1 MALQPSSRLGPYEVI
16 APLGVGGMGEVYKA
30 RDTRLGRTIAIKV
43 LPPDVASSPERRARF
58 EREAKAASA
67 LNDPHICTVHDIG
80 REGEVDYLV
89 MELLE
94 GETLSRRLERG
105 ALPLEDVIRYG
116 GEMARA
122 LEKAHRAG
130 IVHRDV
136 KPGNV
141 MLTKAGVK
149 LLDFGL
155 AKHHRLERLSSG
167 DSDSPTKQAEGPLT
181 GEGKILGTF
190 QYLSPE
196 QLEGKE
202 VDGRTDIWA
211 LGAVLYEMA
220 TGKRAFS
227 GSSPASVIAA
237 ILSAE
242 PPSVTREQPLA
253 PASFDAV
260 VRRCL
265 AKDPDDR
272 WQSASDVAATLELVR
287 QPAQKEAAPT
297 PSRLGYLIAALALA
311 IAGFVGLRYSDK
323 VPQGEPIV
331 TSISPPPGAQ
341 TAFTHGFALSPD
353 GQSLALEAI
362 ADGKSLLWIYSL
374 ANGRYRSLSG
384 TEGAT
389 YPFWSPDG
397 HTVGFFSRGQ
407 MKKVPLSGGPP
418 QTICRVGTRFPF
430 VASWGKDGTI
440 YFHSQRSRVIQELA
454 SSGGAPRDVTQL
466 DPNRD
471 EAAHWRPHIL
481 PDGEHLLYVVRGRE
495 PGVYIGSRHGG
506 SGKFLT
512 LAQSAFEAGGHL
524 ISTTSERVLLAQ
536 RLDVSTPKLLGEAFP
551 LAPDRL
557 ASSSLSTGSVLAS
570 ASPSRLVF
578 KKDDADRPPL
588 RLVWMSRGG
597 QELSTLATFDS
608 IGGLRISPDGKRVA
622 VTGRLDASSPSYV
635 WLVDASGSGPRRLG
649 EGDARPAWSPDG
661 NSLAHRKLID
671 GAYHV
676 VIRPL
681 ASGSE
686 EMLTESTDSISDMP
700 SVWSPDGGS
709 ILFQHLR
716 FGTTNSNDIWSISLS
731 TREARAVVDG
741 EGDEFQAEFS
751 PDGDS
756 IAYTSDEAGQPDVY
770 LRSLDENSAP
780 RRVSAGGG
788 TFPLWRR
795 DGQELYFV
803 APGGKVMSVPV
814 LSLERLETGPV
825 RLLFTIDSTLLHDD
839 RFISLSGPIDVTADG
854 ERFLVAVGQGGLIP
868 LTLIQNWQAL
878 LKAEK

>member
-1 MALQPSSRLGPYEVI
+1 MALKPSSRLGPYEVI
-16 APLGVGGMGEVYKA
+16 APLGAGGMGEVYKA
-30 RDTRLGRTIAIKV
+30 RDTRLDRTVAIKV

-89 MELLE
+89 MEFLE
-94 GETLSRRLERG
+94 GETLAQRLGRG
-105 ALPLEDVIRYG
+105 SLPLEEVLRYG
-116 GEMARA
+116 SEIARA

-141 MLTKAGVK
+141 MLTKGGVK

-155 AKHHRLERLSSG
+155 AKHHRLERLPLG
-167 DSDSPTKQAEGPLT
+167 DSDSPTKDGERPLT

-202 VDGRTDIWA
+202 VDGRTDVWG

-237 ILSAE
+237 ILSTE

-253 PASFDAV
+253 PALFDAV

-272 WQSASDVAATLELVR
+272 WQSASDVAVGLELVR
-287 QPAQKEAAPT
+287 QSAPKETAST
-297 PSRLGYLIAALALA
+297 PSRLGYLIAAVALG
-311 IAGFVGLRYSDK
+311 IAGFVALRNWDRA
-323 VPQGEPIV
+323 PQDEPIV

-341 TAFTHGFALSPD
+341 TAFTHGIALSPD
-353 GQSLALEAI
+353 GQSLAFEAI
-362 ADGKSLLWIYSL
+362 VDGKSLLWVYSL
-374 ANGRYRSLSG
+374 ANGQYRSVPG

-407 MKKVPLSGGPP
+407 VKKVPVSGGPP
-418 QTICRVGTRFPF
+418 QTVSRVGAGYPF
-430 VASWGKDGTI
+430 GGSWGKDGTI
-440 YFHSQRSRVIQELA
+440 YFHTQRSRVIQEVS

-466 DPNRD
+466 DVSHEDTR
-471 EAAHWRPHIL
+471 HRVPHML
-481 PDGEHLLYVVRGRE
+481 PDGEHLLYTALGGE
-495 PGVYIGSRHGG
+495 PGIYIGSRHGG
-506 SGKFLT
+506 SGTFLT
-512 LAQSAFEAGGHL
+512 SAVWAFEAEGHL
-524 ISTTSERVLLAQ
+524 IYTTREGALLAQ
-536 RLDVSTPKLLGEAFP
+536 RLDVSQAQLLGEAFP
-551 LAPDRL
+551 LTPDRL
-557 ASSSLSTGSVLAS
+557 ASGSTLAS
-570 ASPSRLVF
+570 ASPARLVF
-578 KKDDADRPPL
+578 KKDDDGGPPV
-588 RLVWMSRGG
+588 RLVWMSREGK
-597 QELSTLATFDS
+597 ELSTLTELVSVWAV
-608 IGGLRISPDGKRVA
+608 RISPDGKQVA
-622 VTGRLDASSPSYV
+622 FTVTLDASSPVNV

-649 EGDARPAWSPDG
+649 EGDARPVWSPDG
-661 NSLAHRKLID
+661 KSLAHRKSI
-671 GAYHV
+671 GGRRRA
-676 VIRPL
+676 VIQSL
-681 ASGSE
+681 ATGSE
-686 EMLTESTDSISDMP
+686 ELLLNEPESMSDAP
-700 SVWSPDGGS
+700 EDWSSDGGN
-709 ILFQHLR
+709 ILIHQLR
-716 FGTTNSNDIWSISLS
+716 IGTTNSHDIWSINLS
-731 TREARAVVDG
+731 TREASAVVEG
-741 EGDEFQAEFS
+741 EADEFHAVLS
-751 PDGDS
+751 PDGQS

-770 LRSLDENSAP
+770 LRRFDGKSAP
-780 RRVSAGGG
+780 RRVSADGGMY
-788 TFPLWRR
+788 PLWRR
-795 DGQELYFV
+795 DGRELYFV

-814 LSLERLETGPV
+814 LSLEPLETGAG
-825 RLLFTIDSTLLHDD
+825 RLLFAVDSTELLDD
-839 RFISLSGPIDVTADG
+839 RLMSLSAPIDVTADG
-854 ERFLVAVGQGGLIP
+854 ERFLVAVVQGGLTP